1 MAADR
6 FGRSAIS
13 PAQEKIAVSLAAD
26 TTFAVPAKGL
36 YVGTGGTVIVRAA
49 GSAVDVSYL
58 NVPNGGYIDGLI
70 SIVRS
75 TANGTTA
82 SNIVADF

>member
-1 MAADR
+1 MPTDR

-13 PAQEKIAVSLAAD
+13 PSQEKIAVSLAAD

-49 GSAVDVSYL
+49 GSAADVSYL
-58 NVPNGGYIDGLI
+58 NVPNAGYIDGWI

-82 SNIVADF
+82 LNLIADF

>member
-1 MAADR
+1 MPADR

-13 PAQEKIAVSLAAD
+13 PAQEKIAVSLAGD
-26 TTFAVPAKGL
+26 TTFGTPAKGL
-36 YVGTGGTVIVRAA
+36 YVGTGGTVIVRAP
-49 GSAVDVSYL
+49 GSAADVTYT

-70 SIVRS
+70 AIVRS

-82 SNIVADF
+82 SALIADF